1 MDSTTPAAMV
11 VSHLHPVDF
20 TIIGLYFFGVILVGL
35 YFGKYVKSAGDFFTS
50 GKTLPWWA
58 VGMSIVATD
67 ISATDFTATAGVGYM
82 YGISAA
88 NFDWM
93 GSMPAMVFAA
103 FIFIPYYWRAD
114 IYTVPEF
121 LGRRYNVAVQLIHAA
136 IWGLFLLIMLGV
148 MLWLTAETMHTVL
161 GWNEIVSI
169 WLIVVITG
177 FYTASGGLTSV
188 VITDVV
194 QLIIMFVGGA
204 AVMFLCL
211 WQAGGWTSMREQ
223 TLAMGPQ
230 FQHHYQMLLPHDTTT
245 PYPWTG
251 IILGLGIVLATGY
264 MAGNQ
269 AIVQRTFGARSEWDA
284 KASMLF
290 GGFLK
295 VFIPTIVLFPALATV
310 VLIPPVENVDQAVPT
325 MWRQLLPAGLRGLMF
340 AALFAALM
348 STVSSYLNS
357 ATAIWTSDL
366 YGKLISLFT
375 RRPISSRHALRVGRI
390 FTAVFVVAGA
400 LIAPMMA
407 GQETLYNF
415 IQSGLSIFQGPVL
428 AILLLGILWPR
439 ATQWGALAALILG
452 VTFSTILNNVVGVF
466 PSDNPFLFVAWW
478 SFVFSM
484 LVTVVVSLITP
495 REPEEKLHGLIFGQ
509 VLRDGEVQRV
519 LHKRAS

>member
-1 MDSTTPAAMV
+1 MEAATPEFV
-11 VSHLHPVDF
+11 VSKLHYIDY
-20 TIIGLYFFGVILVGL
+20 TIIIVYFVGVFLVGS
-35 YFGKYVKSAGDFFTS
+35 YFGKYVKTAGDFFTS

-58 VGMSIVATD
+58 IGMSIVATD
-67 ISATDFTATAGVGYM
+67 ISATDFVATAGAGYR

-88 NFDWM
+88 NFDWI
-93 GSMPAMVFAA
+93 GSMPAMAFAA

-121 LGRRYNVAVQLIHAA
+121 LGRRYNGLVQLIHAS
-136 IWGLFLLIMLGV
+136 IWGVFLLVMLAV
-148 MLWLTAETMHTVL
+148 MLWLTAKTMNTVL
-161 GWNEIVSI
+161 GWNVYFSI
-169 WLIVVITG
+169 WLIVGVTG
-177 FYTASGGLTSV
+177 LYTLSGGLTSV

-204 AVMFLCL
+204 AVMVLCL
-211 WQAGGWTSMREQ
+211 WQAGGWNEMQ
-223 TLAMGPQ
+223 AMTLAKGPEY
-230 FQHHYQMLLPHDTTT
+230 QHHYDLLLPHDTAT

-251 IILGLGIVLATGY
+251 IIVGLGVVLATGY

-290 GGFLK
+290 AGFLK
-295 VFIPTIVLFPALATV
+295 VFIPVIVMLPALATV
-310 VLIPPVENVDQAVPT
+310 VLIPRVEDVDQAVPT

-357 ATAIWTSDL
+357 AAAIWTSDL
-366 YGKLISLFT
+366 YGKVLSMFT

-390 FTAVFVVAGA
+390 FTAVFVLAGA
-400 LIAPMMA
+400 LIAPLMEK
-407 GQETLYNF
+407 QETMYNF
-415 IQSGLSIFQGPVL
+415 IQASLSMFQGPVL

-439 ATQWGALAALILG
+439 TTQWGALAGLILG
-452 VTFSTILNNVVGVF
+452 VAFTTILSNVDEVF
-466 PSDNPFLFVAWW
+466 PSDNPFLFVAAW
-478 SFVFSM
+478 SFPFCL
-484 LVTVVVSLITP
+484 LVTIGVSLVTP
-495 REPEEKLHGLIFGQ
+495 PEPEEKLRGLTFGQ
-509 VLRDGEVQRV
+509 VLRDGEIQRV